1 MRQQEFDRPG
11 WVDYDSPAQPVPA
24 NWAAGGQVIV
34 RGRYV
39 VMGWSL
45 TNATT
50 NAAVETLYDGES
62 QTALTVATIPI
73 PANSTVNQFLGIPGI
88 GFDIGVFHASTG
100 AAVSGTLYVLPASRI
115 GRGRREEWETID
127 IGTDPSGTGDAQLRR
142 HHSGEHRR

>member
-11 WVDYDSPAQPVPA
+11 WADYDSPAQPVPA
-24 NWAAGGQVIV
+24 NWNAGGQLVV

-50 NAAVETLYDGES
+50 NAATDTLYDGES
-62 QTALTVATIPI
+62 QTALVVATIPV
-73 PANSTVNQFLGIPGI
+73 PAMTSVNVFLGIPGI

-115 GRGRREEWETID
+115 GRGRRAEYQEID
-127 IGTDPSGTGDAQLRR
+127 IERDASGAGDAVVRT

>member
-11 WVDYDSPAQPVPA
+11 WADYDSPAQPVPA
-24 NWAAGGQVIV
+24 NWNAGGQLVV

-50 NAAVETLYDGES
+50 NAAVDSLFDGES
-62 QTALTVATIPI
+62 QTALLVAAIPV
-73 PANSTVNQFLGIPGI
+73 PANSIVNSFLGIPGI

-115 GRGRREEWETID
+115 GRGRRAEYQQIE
-127 IGTDPSGTGDAQLRR
+127 IGHDDSGAGDAIVRTHR
-142 HHSGEHRR
+142 SSEHRR